1 MAASIERKLTT
12 ILSADVAGYS
22 RMMAADEP
30 GTFATLK
37 TYREVMTAMI
47 ADHRGRVVSTAGDG
61 LLAEF
66 ASVVQ
71 AVECGVAIQRALA
84 ERNATLAPDRQ
95 MRFRIGINL
104 GDVMVESGDLY
115 GDGVNIAA
123 RLQSMA
129 EPGGILIAGTV
140 FDQVKDKLTL
150 GFDYLGPQSV
160 KNIAAQVPTYRVL
173 LQPGAAS
180 TPSADPP
187 VAPAPDAS
195 FPAPGRPAPGRD
207 ERWQRFYADAMRSG
221 AIIALLLA
229 INLLT
234 GRGHFWFQ
242 WPALGILFL
251 LAWRA
256 SRIFQ
261 R

>member
-104 GDVMVESGDLY
+104 GDVMVENGDLY

-173 LQPGAAS
+173 LQPGAAPQ
-180 TPSADPP
+180 PSADPP
-187 VAPAPDAS
+187 ATPAPDAS
-195 FPAPGRPAPGRD
+195 RPAPGRD
-207 ERWQRFYADAMRSG
+207 ERWQRFYADATRSG
-221 AIIALLLA
+221 AIIAVLLA